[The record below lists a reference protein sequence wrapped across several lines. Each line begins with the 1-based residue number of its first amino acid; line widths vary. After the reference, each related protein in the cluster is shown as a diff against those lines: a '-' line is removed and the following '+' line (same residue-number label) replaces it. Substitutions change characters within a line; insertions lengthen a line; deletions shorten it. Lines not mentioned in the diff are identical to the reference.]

1 MIYKNIKVSQLFGIF
16 KKGAKDVSVLVV
28 LFPMTMIF
36 SRILTLNH
44 VPEMFSELVLSL
56 TTNKV
61 LIILMIDLLLFILGF
76 FIDGNVIILTVVPM
90 LAPIAAA
97 IGVSTVQLAVIVFV
111 AIGIGAITPPM
122 ATCLLACSRIC
133 DVSVREMLK
142 PILPFLLFGA
152 VPTMLLVSFVPALSE
167 WLPALLCGA

>member
-1 MIYKNIKVSQLFGIF
+1 M
-16 KKGAKDVSVLVV
+16 SVLVV

-76 FIDGNVIILTVVPM
+76 LLT
-90 LAPIAAA
+90 
-97 IGVSTVQLAVIVFV
+97 
-111 AIGIGAITPPM
+111 
-122 ATCLLACSRIC
+122 
-133 DVSVREMLK
+133 EM
-142 PILPFLLFGA
+142 
-152 VPTMLLVSFVPALSE
+152 
-167 WLPALLCGA
+167 